1 MKIRIKRKLHEGKG
15 ADIIARGLKINLLSD
30 LSKKVFDRLGGFEE
44 VIEGDSGKINQAIE
58 LIIALGSG
66 DRQSMENDS
75 NIFREFARMS
85 EENVSIKKRKYEE
98 FRDGNRQSYNNEIDT
113 ISQGRGLD
121 AGFGAEND
129 FFVQQMQKS
138 QNQKEQ
144 KYLSDIKKLQEK
156 VDLYN
161 DIAEK
166 LSQA

>member
-1 MKIRIKRKLHEGKG
+1 MKIRIKRKLNEGKG

-30 LSKKVFDRLGGFEE
+30 LSKRVFEKFGGFEE
-44 VIEGDSGKINQAIE
+44 VIEGDSEKVNQAIE
-58 LIIALGSG
+58 LIIGLGSG

-85 EENVSIKKRKYEE
+85 EKEVPIKKREYEE
-98 FRDGNRQSYNNEIDT
+98 LVDRNRRDINNEIDT
-113 ISQGRGLD
+113 VSRGRGLD
-121 AGFGAEND
+121 SGFGAEND
-129 FFVQQMQKS
+129 FFVQEMEKYAALEE
-138 QNQKEQ
+138 K